1 MTITVGGG
9 ASLREVV
16 DAAAKH
22 NLALPHSPFWEGI
35 TIGRRLSTGA
45 HGNSLF
51 NNGSAIHE
59 YVVGMRFVVPSPP
72 GYVSVVSFDESHQDL
87 NATKDSLGLL
97 RIITQRVVSCVVGN
111 YSISRRRLLWK
122 RC

>member
-9 ASLREVV
+9 ASLREVI

-59 YVVGMRFVVPSPP
+59 YVVGMRLVVPSPP
-72 GYVSVVSFDESHQDL
+72 GYASAVSFDESHPDL
-87 NATKDSLGLL
+87 NAAKDSLGLL
-97 RIITQRVVSCVVGN
+97 GIITQRVVSCVVGN
-111 YSISRRRLLWK
+111 YNISRRRLAWK